1 MENKRPRF
9 AKIVER
15 RAKARLLKITSK
27 PIIWKESSFHAT
39 IAKRLSGIGIVS
51 ENTQKNT
58 KTKTYCWEER

>member
-1 MENKRPRF
+1 MENKRPIF
-9 AKIVER
+9 AKFVER

-39 IAKRLSGIGIVS
+39 FAKRLSGVGIVS

-58 KTKTYCWEER
+58 KTKAYFWEER